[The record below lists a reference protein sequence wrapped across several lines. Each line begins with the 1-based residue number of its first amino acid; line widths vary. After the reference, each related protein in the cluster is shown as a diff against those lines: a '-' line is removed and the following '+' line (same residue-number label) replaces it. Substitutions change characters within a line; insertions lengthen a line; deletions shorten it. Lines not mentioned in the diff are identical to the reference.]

1 MNRTIGIA
9 LIIIGAVMI
18 IWTSFTYT
26 KKENIIDAGAG
37 PIHISADRQKT
48 VGWPPYLGGIFLV
61 GGIVIIATAKKS
73 R

>member
-18 IWTSFTYT
+18 IWTGFTYT
-26 KKENIIDAGAG
+26 KKENIIDAG

-48 VGWPPYLGGIFLV
+48 VDWPPYLGGIFLV